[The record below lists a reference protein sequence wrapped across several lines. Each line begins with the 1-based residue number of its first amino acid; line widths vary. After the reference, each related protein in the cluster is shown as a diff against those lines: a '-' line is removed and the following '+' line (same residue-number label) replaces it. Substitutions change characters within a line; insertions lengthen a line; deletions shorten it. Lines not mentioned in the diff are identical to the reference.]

1 MKVRVDSANEVEVW
15 MMVVVVMMMLLM
27 VVVVVV
33 RILVSLMAAVD
44 CVSVPG
50 DGGWKRRKIKREQYA
65 ANGLLCFLQL
75 CWCTKKCSKMFC
87 SIGNFGSCFP
97 FFFSSL
103 VQYLGCQSVVASGVD
118 CFKSGLFLEVF
129 FALYV
134 LTSGGA
140 FSMWSSVWGGSMVY
154 ILEQQRWVWW
164 WWYDYIARRVNGREE
179 VLTGGCC
186 CWNSCSGGRVI

>member
-65 ANGLLCFLQL
+65 ANGLLCFLKL
-75 CWCTKKCSKMFC
+75 CWCTQKCSKMFC

-118 CFKSGLFLEVF
+118 CFKSGLFSEVF
-129 FALYV
+129 SLYMCWRVAV
-134 LTSGGA
+134 LFQCGARSGEVRW
-140 FSMWSSVWGGSMVY
+140 FIYWSSKDEYDDDDTTTLPV
-154 ILEQQRWVWW
+154 QWV
-164 WWYDYIARRVNGREE
+164 GEE